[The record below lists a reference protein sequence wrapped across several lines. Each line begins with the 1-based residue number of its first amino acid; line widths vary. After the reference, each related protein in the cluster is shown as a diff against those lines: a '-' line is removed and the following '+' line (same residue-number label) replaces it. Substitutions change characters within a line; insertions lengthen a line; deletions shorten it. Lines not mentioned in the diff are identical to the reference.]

1 MARALR
7 EAFPGVYHVTTR
19 GAGPC
24 AVFHDDDDRT
34 RFCNLLV
41 TTLVEESW
49 VCRGFCFMTTHYHL
63 LLDVPDE
70 SLPAGMQRLNGLYAR
85 GFNLRHKRTGHLFG
99 GRYYSDRA
107 DTDKYMLELLRYVA
121 RNPVRAG
128 ACRRPADWYWS
139 SYRGCLGLDSEFPF
153 VDSTPLL
160 AYFGS
165 SKDIART
172 RLREFV
178 EAKDADKFAPA
189 RCPDGT

>member
-7 EAFPGVYHVTTR
+7 EAFAGVYHVTTR

-24 AVFHDDDDRT
+24 AVFRDDDDRT

-49 VCRGFCFMTTHYHL
+49 VCRAFCFMTTHYHL
-63 LLDVPDE
+63 LLD
-70 SLPAGMQRLNGLYAR
+70 
-85 GFNLRHKRTGHLFG
+85 LRHKRTGHLFG

-107 DTDKYMLELLRYVA
+107 DTDDYMLELLGYVA

-139 SYRGCLGLDSEFPF
+139 SYGGCIGLQSDFPF
-153 VDSTPLL
+153 VDSSPLL
-160 AYFGS
+160 GYFDS
-165 SKDIART
+165 SKESAQR

-178 EAKDADKFAPA
+178 EAADADTFKPKTWLA
-189 RCPDGT
+189 GT